1 MQGGVLTVRFR
12 IYIYIRFADCSF
24 LRVVGWPI
32 TKKMTI
38 FICMGSAYVFLYCY
52 IYIYTEFYGDTMSF
66 SM

>member
-12 IYIYIRFADCSF
+12 IYIYIYIRFADCSF

-38 FICMGSAYVFLYCY
+38 FICMGSAYVFCIV
-52 IYIYTEFYGDTMSF
+52 IYIY
-66 SM
+66 